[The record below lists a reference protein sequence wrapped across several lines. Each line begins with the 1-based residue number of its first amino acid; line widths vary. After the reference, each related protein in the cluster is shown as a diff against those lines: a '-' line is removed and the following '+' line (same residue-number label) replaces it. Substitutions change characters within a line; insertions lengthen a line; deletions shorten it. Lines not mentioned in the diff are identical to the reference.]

1 MSLPN
6 TFGSLTSATGA
17 MLDANF
23 AALGA
28 LTAVACTAAGSNAVT
43 LTPQVNTPAV
53 SAYANYMPF
62 SFVIAASNTGATTLR
77 IGSLAA
83 LPVYQDTA
91 TGPAVLSGGELV
103 AGNAAYVVYDGALNG
118 GSGGWHLSISSAAI
132 KEPCYPV
139 TGSSTRLIGYAPGGG
154 SVASWSAG
162 EFIATN
168 PATGASVKALPLST
182 VSFNGLTS
190 GANGMDTGAMP
201 TSGQLAVYAIYNPVT
216 LTWAALGQAV
226 GNSVTASL
234 TYSGANAP
242 AGYTYS
248 ALLWV
253 GVTDG
258 SAHIVAFNQR
268 GNRVYVGP
276 TSVLSGTAG
285 GANTY
290 ASLSTAVVVPFT
302 AYAVW
307 GVAGVSG
314 TGTGQVAI
322 AATSGGSLVQYVT
335 GGASGTAL
343 DTFTLSGHWDDIV
356 FATAQI
362 LYWKSGTT
370 TETVGIL
377 IGGYSF

>member
-190 GANGMDTGAMP
+190 GANGMDTGAMDGP
-201 TSGQLAVYAIYNPVT
+201 PVRY
-216 LTWAALGQAV
+216 WV
-226 GNSVTASL
+226 M
-234 TYSGANAP
+234 GANEWRTAADWP
-242 AGYTYS
+242 QLCAWCTTLRGGCVS
-248 ALLWV
+248 CKAA
-253 GVTDG
+253 
-258 SAHIVAFNQR
+258 SSCAVA
-268 GNRVYVGP
+268 
-276 TSVLSGTAG
+276 SVDPS
-285 GANTY
+285 
-290 ASLSTAVVVPFT
+290 FT
-302 AYAVW
+302 
-307 GVAGVSG
+307 
-314 TGTGQVAI
+314 
-322 AATSGGSLVQYVT
+322 
-335 GGASGTAL
+335 
-343 DTFTLSGHWDDIV
+343 
-356 FATAQI
+356 
-362 LYWKSGTT
+362 
-370 TETVGIL
+370 
-377 IGGYSF
+377 